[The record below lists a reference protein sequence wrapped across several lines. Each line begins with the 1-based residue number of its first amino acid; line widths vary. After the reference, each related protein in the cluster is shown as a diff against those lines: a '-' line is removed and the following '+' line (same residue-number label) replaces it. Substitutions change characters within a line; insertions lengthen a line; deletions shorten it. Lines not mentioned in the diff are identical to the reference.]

1 MSVTDHSIN
10 FREKEQNEENS
21 IKTCPEI
28 QASQPFGF
36 EATNNTESEFN
47 WYVVNLKRRPDR
59 LKLFKE
65 RCPLDTSKIKV
76 LTACDGKTLTSFP
89 NNFKGESAGVIGCFI
104 SHVLCWEET
113 LKQKNSDYSV
123 IFEDDAIFSKDFEK
137 KFNDIIN
144 TNLDFNI
151 IYIGGR
157 FKENYKMINCIHVTD
172 NIVKYDYKKWDP
184 WDCDRTT
191 HAYIIS
197 KKGCQLLLDNYN
209 EYLKNNRTFPAVDGW
224 MTHIYTQCK
233 KEIHHSYPLLCHVP
247 YVSDSDIRGKNK

>member
-1 MSVTDHSIN
+1 MPIFVRPKDFSI
-10 FREKEQNEENS
+10 KKDNEELEQ
-21 IKTCPEI
+21 EI
-28 QASQPFGF
+28 QTSQPFGF
-36 EATNNTESEFN
+36 EPTNNTESEFN
-47 WYVVNLKRRPDR
+47 WYVINLKRRPDR

-76 LTACDGKTLTSFP
+76 LKACDGKTLTSYP
-89 NNFKGESAGVIGCFI
+89 NNFGLQRGEIGCFI

-123 IFEDDAIFSKDFEK
+123 IFEDDAIFSEDFEK
-137 KFNDIIN
+137 NFNDIIN

-151 IYIGGR
+151 LYIGGR
-157 FKENYKMINCIHVTD
+157 FKQNYKMINCIHVTD
-172 NIVKYDYKKWDP
+172 KIVKYDYSRNWNG

-209 EYLKNNRTFPAVDGW
+209 ETLKNNLYFGLVDHW
-224 MTHIYTQCK
+224 ILNVLIKNK
-233 KEIHHSYPLLCHVP
+233 KDVHHSYPLLCHVP
-247 YVSDSDIRGKNK
+247 IISDSDIR

>member
-1 MSVTDHSIN
+1 MPIFVRPKDFSI
-10 FREKEQNEENS
+10 KKDNEELEQ
-21 IKTCPEI
+21 EI
-28 QASQPFGF
+28 QTSQPFGF
-36 EATNNTESEFN
+36 EPTNNTESEFN
-47 WYVVNLKRRPDR
+47 WYVINLKRRPDR

-89 NNFKGESAGVIGCFI
+89 NNFNGADGVTGCFI
-104 SHVLCWEET
+104 SHILCWEET
-113 LKQKNSDYSV
+113 LKQKDSNYSV

-137 KFNDIIN
+137 NFNDIIN

-151 IYIGGR
+151 LYIGGR
-157 FKENYKMINCIHVTD
+157 FKQNYKMINCIHVTD
-172 NIVKYDYKKWDP
+172 KIVKYDYSRNWNG

-209 EYLKNNRTFPAVDGW
+209 ETLKNNLYFGPVDHW
-224 MTHIYTQCK
+224 ILNVLIKNK
-233 KEIHHSYPLLCHVP
+233 KDVHHSYPLLCHVP
-247 YVSDSDIRGKNK
+247 IISDSDIR